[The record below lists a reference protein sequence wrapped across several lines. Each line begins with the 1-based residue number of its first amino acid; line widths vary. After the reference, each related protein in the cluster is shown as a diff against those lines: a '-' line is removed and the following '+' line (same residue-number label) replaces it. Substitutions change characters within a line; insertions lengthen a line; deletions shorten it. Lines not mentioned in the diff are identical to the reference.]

1 MNMKKWDGQV
11 GNIIKVIILVVLII
25 IGKCI
30 SGFAKNFN
38 IFVAESLWLIMILLA
53 VYLGSNIKL
62 INMIEKIKNKD
73 NEVKKI
79 IREKEKKS
87 NKKLKE
93 KDKWLKIKDEK
104 LNKTIKE
111 KDKKLSKELKEKDLV
126 IREKSQQLSLMVK
139 ERDRYADNESILKLK
154 IKKRNEKIDDLV
166 RNVEKINEET
176 QKLFNG
182 LNLDEEEKERSIS
195 INNYIEEIENEL
207 KQLQGVDST
216 NTPVPKS

>member
-30 SGFAKNFN
+30 SGFAKKSN
-38 IFVAESLWLIMILLA
+38 IFVEESLWLIIILLA

-62 INMIEKIKNKD
+62 INITEKIKNKD
-73 NEVKKI
+73 NEVEKI
-79 IREKEKKS
+79 IKEKEKKS

-93 KDKWLKIKDEK
+93 KGQLLKIKDEK

-126 IREKSQQLSLMVK
+126 IREKLVQLSQMVK
-139 ERDRYADNESILKLK
+139 EWDIYADKESVLKLK
-154 IKKRNEKIDDLV
+154 IKKSNKKIDDLV
-166 RNVEKINEET
+166 KNAEKINEET
-176 QKLFNG
+176 QKLFNV

-195 INNYIEEIENEL
+195 INNYIEEMENEL
-207 KQLQGVDST
+207 KQLQGVD
-216 NTPVPKS
+216 KKQ